1 MKLNSSEAAVYTDS
15 GEVQEHLSVELD
27 LYTDL
32 RTFEQLTP
40 EEQARLSVHT
50 EIEGEQDNAPKEVAQ
65 YTEYVADLQNTP
77 LGFVD
82 STVAEKKSFADDVE
96 QQSLSDADANV
107 VHAQIEGDTDNS
119 KNESL
124 LSPSESGDEDYHAT
138 EMGSGSLTSELGHAI
153 ASESELGSA
162 AIAQTIVE
170 ERSDAIEAGS
180 DIFVK
185 DSDPIENLD
194 GGVEFTGALSRGV
207 CLACGAESSTNDLFC
222 PACDVFIEDIS

>member
-15 GEVQEHLSVELD
+15 GEVQELLSVELD
-27 LYTDL
+27 LYADL

-50 EIEGEQDNAPKEVAQ
+50 EIEGEQVNPPKEVAQ
-65 YTEYVADLQNTP
+65 STEYVADLQNTP

-82 STVAEKKSFADDVE
+82 STVAEITSFAGDVE

-107 VHAQIEGDTDNS
+107 VHAQIEGDTDTS

-124 LSPSESGDEDYHAT
+124 LSPAESGDEDYHA

-153 ASESELGSA
+153 ASESELDSA
-162 AIAQTIVE
+162 AIAQTIE
-170 ERSDAIEAGS
+170 IPEAIEAGS

-194 GGVEFTGALSRGV
+194 GGVEFTGTLSRGV
-207 CLACGAESSTNDLFC
+207 CLACGAESSTDDLFC
-222 PACDVFIEDIS
+222 PACDVSIEDIS

>member
-15 GEVQEHLSVELD
+15 GEVQEHISVELD
-27 LYTDL
+27 LYADL
-32 RTFEQLTP
+32 RTFEELTP
-40 EEQARLSVHT
+40 EEQARLAVHT
-50 EIEGEQDNAPKEVAQ
+50 EIEGDQDNPPKEVAQ
-65 YTEYVADLQNTP
+65 STKYAADLQQTP

-82 STVAEKKSFADDVE
+82 STVAEKNSSAGDVE

-107 VHAQIEGDTDNS
+107 HAQTEGDADKS
-119 KNESL
+119 ENESL
-124 LSPSESGDEDYHAT
+124 LSPSESEDKDHDAA

-153 ASESELGSA
+153 ASESELDSA
-162 AIAQTIVE
+162 AIASQTIVE
-170 ERSDAIEAGS
+170 ERPEAGS
-180 DIFVK
+180 DVFVK

-207 CLACGAESSTNDLFC
+207 CLACGAESSTDDLFC

>member
-1 MKLNSSEAAVYTDS
+1 MKLNSSEAPVYTDS
-15 GEVQEHLSVELD
+15 GEVQEHFSVELD
-27 LYTDL
+27 LYGDL

-50 EIEGEQDNAPKEVAQ
+50 EIEGEQDNSPKEVAQ
-65 YTEYVADLQNTP
+65 STEYVADLQNTP
-77 LGFVD
+77 LGSVD
-82 STVAEKKSFADDVE
+82 STVAEKKNFADDVE

-138 EMGSGSLTSELGHAI
+138 EVGSGSLTGELGHAI

-194 GGVEFTGALSRGV
+194 GGVEFNGALSRGV
-207 CLACGAESSTNDLFC
+207 CLACGAESSTDDLFC

>member
-15 GEVQEHLSVELD
+15 VEVREHLSVELD
-27 LYTDL
+27 LYADL

-50 EIEGEQDNAPKEVAQ
+50 EIEGEQDNPPKEVAQ
-65 YTEYVADLQNTP
+65 STEYVSDLQNTP

-107 VHAQIEGDTDNS
+107 VQAQIEGDTDNS

-124 LSPSESGDEDYHAT
+124 LSPSESSDEDYHAT

-207 CLACGAESSTNDLFC
+207 CLACGAESSTDDLFC